1 MTFRRSA
8 SANEKLFVISVGG
21 SLVIPDHIDTA
32 FLKSFHTC
40 ILQYVRKGFR
50 FILIVGGGKVS
61 RRYQEAARSVVKL
74 TNEDVD
80 WLGIHATRLNAHLL
94 RTIFRTDAYE
104 KLITNKKKMT
114 IHTKKPIIIGAGF
127 RPGSSTDYGAVL
139 LAKAHGAK
147 TIINLSNIDYVY
159 TKDPKRFKDAKKIT
173 TIDWKHFRKLVGN
186 RWDPGANVPFD
197 PVASRYAQKWGMRVI
212 IARGT
217 DMQNLKKILSGKP
230 SRGTIVS

>member
-1 MTFRRSA
+1 MTSRRKVVESE
-8 SANEKLFVISVGG
+8 NFFVISVGG
-21 SLVIPDHIDTA
+21 SLVIPDHIDA
-32 FLKSFHTC
+32 SFLRSFHAC

-61 RRYQEAARSVVKL
+61 RRYQQAARSVVKL
-74 TNEDVD
+74 TDEDVD

-94 RTIFRTDAYE
+94 RTIFRNDAYE
-104 KLITNKKKMT
+104 KLITSKKKMT
-114 IHTKKPIIIGAGF
+114 VRTNKPIIIGAGF

-147 TIINLSNIDYVY
+147 TIINLSNIDWVY
-159 TKDPKRFKDAKKIT
+159 TKDPKRFKNAKKIAA
-173 TIDWKHFRKLVGN
+173 IDWKHFRKLVGN

-197 PVASRYAQKWGMRVI
+197 PVASRYAEKWKMRVI

-217 DMQNLKKILSGKP
+217 DMQNLRKILSGKP